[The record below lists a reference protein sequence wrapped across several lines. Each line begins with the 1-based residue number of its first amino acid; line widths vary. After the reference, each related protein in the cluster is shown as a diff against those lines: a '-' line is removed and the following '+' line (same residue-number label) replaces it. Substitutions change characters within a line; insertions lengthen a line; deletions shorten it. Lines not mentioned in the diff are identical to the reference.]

1 MAESDFIVIGAGS
14 AGCVLAARLSEDSRH
29 SVTVLEA
36 GGSDWSPVIMAPAAT
51 DLYGVGNPR
60 WDWRYKADADPSR
73 DHRKEMWPRGKVLGG
88 SGSINGTVY
97 LRGIPTDY
105 DHWAALGNKGW
116 SYEDVLPYF
125 REAETNENGGNAY
138 RGGAGPQCISNQ
150 RSVHPTTYAFVKAAE
165 EMGIK
170 PSKDLNGE
178 VFDGVGLN
186 QVTQKRGWRHSTAR
200 AFLSPARRR
209 ENIQVLTK
217 ALVTSIIFEGTR
229 AVGVRYRRGDQ
240 TFEMRARSEV
250 ILCAGTIG
258 SPQLLLLSGV
268 GAPEPLRALGIPVV
282 CARPGVGANL
292 LDHCGLWM
300 PYEVRVPTYNQDK
313 GVFKQVIH
321 GLNWL
326 LFGRGTATAP
336 GCQATAFAHT
346 RPDQVDPDVQLYFN
360 PVGFEF
366 TSDAV
371 RLFDEPTVGIIPHV
385 SRPRS
390 RGKLELKSAHAEDS
404 PRIMPNLLGD
414 PDDVARLI
422 AACQLARRIMTQS
435 KSFAPLVI
443 RELGPLRAV
452 QEVEDWEGYVRSQA
466 VPIYHAIGTC
476 KMAQDDSAV
485 VDERLRVR
493 GVQGLR
499 VVDISIMPTPVS
511 GCTGAAAVMIGEKAS
526 DMILEDFR
534 SQSHWPH
541 RVSL

>member
-1 MAESDFIVIGAGS
+1 MIESDFIVIGAGS
-14 AGCVLAARLSEDSRH
+14 AGCVVAARLSENPRH

-60 WDWRYKADADPSR
+60 WDWRYMTEADPSR
-73 DHRKEMWPRGKVLGG
+73 GERKEMWPRGKVLGG

-97 LRGIPTDY
+97 LRGIPRDF
-105 DHWAALGNKGW
+105 DRWAALGNKGW
-116 SYEDVLPYF
+116 SYQDVLPYF
-125 REAETNENGGNAY
+125 RKAETNERGGDAY
-138 RGGAGPQCISNQ
+138 RGDTGPQRISNL
-150 RSVHPTTYAFVKAAE
+150 RSIHPTTRAFISAAT

-170 PSKDLNGE
+170 PSSDLNGE
-178 VFDGVGLN
+178 VSDGVGYN

-200 AFLSPARRR
+200 AFLSPARKRK
-209 ENIQVLTK
+209 NIRVLTK
-217 ALVTSIIFEGTR
+217 ALVTSLIFDGRR
-229 AVGVRYRRGDQ
+229 AVGVRYRRGEQ
-240 TFEMRARSEV
+240 TFEIRARSEV

-258 SPQLLLLSGV
+258 SAQLLLLSGV
-268 GAPEPLRALGIPVV
+268 GAPEPLKALGISVV

-313 GVFKQVIH
+313 GLVKQVLH

-346 RPDQVDPDVQLYFN
+346 RPDEVDPDVQLYFN

-366 TSDAV
+366 TAEAV

-390 RGKLELKSAHAEDS
+390 RGRLELKSASAEDS
-404 PRIMPNLLGD
+404 PRILPNLLGD
-414 PDDVARLI
+414 ADDVVRLI
-422 AACQLARRIMTQS
+422 AACRLARRIMTQS

-443 RELGPLRAV
+443 RELGPLQAV
-452 QEVEDWEGYVRSQA
+452 KDDGDWEGYVRSQA
-466 VPIYHAIGTC
+466 VPIYHGIGTC

-499 VVDISIMPTPVS
+499 VADISIIPTPIS

-526 DMILEDFR
+526 SMILEDIE
-534 SQSHWPH
+534 
-541 RVSL
+541 